1 MTFLVS
7 NFAAKPPRRS
17 RVAADLLIPALVV
30 AVAVAISPA
39 PTASQS
45 AQAADMLK
53 RAFQNHEFSGRFF
66 GPARWLEGG
75 KAYTTVERS
84 ADYKG
89 ARDVVR
95 YETSTG
101 QRTLLI
107 AASELI
113 PPGAKEPLEIQD
125 YEWSSDMNRV
135 LIYTNG
141 KRVWRAPTRGDYW
154 LYDRAA
160 KTLKKLGATF
170 PESTLMFATF
180 SPDGSR
186 VAYVHENNIY
196 VEDASTHAITQL
208 TSDGSATIVNGTS
221 DWVYE
226 EELDIRNAYRW
237 SPDGK
242 RIAYWQFN
250 TAGVRNFA
258 LIYDVGAPY
267 DVVTHIPYP
276 EYGPYPYVRDI
287 PYPEPGTPNSIVHV
301 GVVSSTGGE
310 TKWMQIPGDPAN
322 NYIARMDW
330 ADANSLVMQHVNRRQ
345 DTNDVLLADASS
357 GAVSTAYS
365 EHDDAWVDVVS
376 DMRWL
381 HGGKDFLWVN
391 EKDGWRHVFVI
402 SRDGKQVRP
411 VTKGDF
417 DVTAIVGVDP
427 KEEWLYYEASPDN
440 ATQCYLFRT
449 RLDGTGTPARVSP
462 ANEPGSHN
470 YDISPD
476 FAWALHVYS
485 NFDTPPVTELI
496 RLPDHQVA
504 RVIED
509 NAALRAKIK
518 DIAQPPVEYTKVD
531 LGDGVTVDAWIIK
544 PVNFDPAKKYPALVY
559 VYGEP
564 AGQTVGDRWGG
575 ETWLFHR
582 ILSHDGYI
590 VMSLDNCGTPAPRGR
605 AWRKIIYGTVG
616 VLSSKEQ
623 AAGLQS
629 LEQKFPFIDSS
640 RVGVWGWSGGGT
652 NTLNLMFR
660 SPDLYKVGM
669 SVAPVPDQRL
679 YDSIYQERYMGLPQ
693 DNADGYKAASAINYA
708 EGLKG
713 HLLIVHSSGDDNV
726 HYQGTELLINRL
738 VELGKPFDFME
749 YPGRTH
755 GLSEGPGTHFHL
767 YSLLTRYLETNLP
780 AGPAGQ

>member
-1 MTFLVS
+1 MNFLVS
-7 NFAAKPPRRS
+7 NFAAKLSRRS
-17 RVAADLLIPALVV
+17 RVAAGLLIPALVA
-30 AVAVAISPA
+30 AVALVILPA
-39 PTASQS
+39 PTAAQS

-53 RAFQNHEFSGRFF
+53 RAFQNHEFSGRPF

-160 KTLKKLGATF
+160 KTLKKLGANF

-276 EYGPYPYVRDI
+276 EYGPYPYVREI
-287 PYPEPGTPNSIVHV
+287 PYPEPGTPNSIVRV

-310 TKWMQIPGDPAN
+310 TKWMQVPGDPAN

-345 DTNDVLLADASS
+345 DTNDVLLADATS
-357 GAVSTAYS
+357 GVVSTAYS

-427 KEEWLYYEASPDN
+427 KEEWLYYEASPEN
-440 ATQCYLFRT
+440 ATQRYLFRT
-449 RLDGTGTPARVSP
+449 RLDGSGTPARVSP

-476 FAWALHVYS
+476 FAWAFHVYS

-504 RVIED
+504 RVMED

-531 LGDGVTVDAWIIK
+531 SATAS
-544 PVNFDPAKKYPALVY
+544 
-559 VYGEP
+559 
-564 AGQTVGDRWGG
+564 RW
-575 ETWLFHR
+575 T
-582 ILSHDGYI
+582 
-590 VMSLDNCGTPAPRGR
+590 RG
-605 AWRKIIYGTVG
+605 
-616 VLSSKEQ
+616 SSSQ
-623 AAGLQS
+623 
-629 LEQKFPFIDSS
+629 
-640 RVGVWGWSGGGT
+640 
-652 NTLNLMFR
+652 
-660 SPDLYKVGM
+660 
-669 SVAPVPDQRL
+669 
-679 YDSIYQERYMGLPQ
+679 
-693 DNADGYKAASAINYA
+693 
-708 EGLKG
+708 
-713 HLLIVHSSGDDNV
+713 
-726 HYQGTELLINRL
+726 
-738 VELGKPFDFME
+738 
-749 YPGRTH
+749 
-755 GLSEGPGTHFHL
+755 
-767 YSLLTRYLETNLP
+767 
-780 AGPAGQ
+780 